1 MKELAQDGMTM
12 VVVTHEIGFA
22 AEVAD
27 RVIFMDRGKIVAD
40 GTPDEVIKNSS
51 IPRVKEFFAK
61 VL

>member
-1 MKELAQDGMTM
+1 M

-27 RVIFMDRGKIVAD
+27 RVIFMDHGQIVVS
-40 GTPDEVIKNSS
+40 GTPENVIKNSDN
-51 IPRVKEFFAK
+51 PRVRDFFSK